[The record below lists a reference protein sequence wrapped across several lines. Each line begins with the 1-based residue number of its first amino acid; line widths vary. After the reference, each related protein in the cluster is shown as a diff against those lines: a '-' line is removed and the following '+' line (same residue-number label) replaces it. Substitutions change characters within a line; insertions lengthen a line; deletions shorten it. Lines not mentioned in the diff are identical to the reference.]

1 MPSFGIDFGTTNTSV
16 VACLITAHGITT
28 TPYGENNQPFPSLV
42 ALHPDKPAVF
52 GWEVKKRRSQLIA
65 EGYHVVASFKSIL
78 GSNQTIAVGDKNY
91 SPIDVTAL
99 FLSYVKQRVECMSG
113 QKLTEAVMAIPV
125 DFKPEQRKNLRSAAI
140 AAGIQVKSFVS
151 EPTAAYVNCRKDL
164 AGASNVAVF
173 DWGGGTLDISLISV
187 EKQEVSE
194 LAVVG
199 QRLGGNDID
208 QMIARHLHARIA
220 RQEGDARSFDD
231 LSPAERDQIIER
243 SEEAKKRLS
252 DDDVAPVR
260 LMRYAGKVMIRESV
274 ALDEFSKLISSKIDE
289 AEDLLH
295 AAADKAGVG
304 LGQMDAILMVGG
316 SCEMQPI
323 YQRMEKI
330 GEDYHLNVCRPEGIQ
345 WSVAGGAAI
354 LSEQQPEYRLQK
366 GFGVLLSDDS
376 FYPVFEA
383 GQIAPCK
390 AQELRFGVV
399 EDTTTAVFVFADE
412 SKVVLKRKSVP
423 IKGFTAEGIHL
434 QCEIDSDMIV
444 HIKIFSDY
452 AERLAVTEQLN
463 QLGFTYNI
471 K

>member
-1 MPSFGIDFGTTNTSV
+1 MAFGIDFGTTNTSV
-16 VACLITAHGITT
+16 VECLITEHGITK

-42 ALHPDKPAVF
+42 ALHPEKSPVF
-52 GWEVKKRRSQLIA
+52 GWDVKRRRSQLIA

-78 GSNQTIAVGDKNY
+78 GTNQNVEVGDKKY

-99 FLSYVKQRVECMSG
+99 FLSYVKSRVESMANRE
-113 QKLTEAVMAIPV
+113 LREAVMAIPV
-125 DFKPEQRKNLRSAAI
+125 DFKPEQRRNLREAAQK
-140 AAGIQVKSFVS
+140 AGIRIKSFVS
-151 EPTAAYVNCRKDL
+151 EPTAAYVNCRDDL
-164 AGASNVAVF
+164 SGASNVAVF

-187 EKQEVSE
+187 EKHEVSE
-194 LAVVG
+194 LAVAG

-252 DDDVAPVR
+252 MDDTAPVR
-260 LMRYAGKVMIRESV
+260 LMRYAGKVMIRDSIT
-274 ALDEFSKLISSKIDE
+274 LDEFTKLISAKVDD
-289 AEDLLH
+289 AERLLH
-295 AAADKAGVG
+295 YAAEKAGVS

-330 GEDYHLNVCRPEGIQ
+330 GADYHLNICRPDAIQ
-345 WSVAGGAAI
+345 WSVAGGASI
-354 LSEQQPEYRLQK
+354 LSEQQPTYRLQK

-383 GQIAPCK
+383 GQSAPCTS
-390 AQELRFGVV
+390 QELRFGVV
-399 EDTTTAVFVFADE
+399 EDTTNAVFVFADE
-412 SKVVLKRKSVP
+412 SKVVMKRKSVP
-423 IKGFTAEGIHL
+423 IKGFTPEGIHL
-434 QCEIDSDMIV
+434 QCKIDDDMIV

-452 AERLAVTEQLN
+452 AERMAVTDQLN